1 MLKHIVKGQHQD
13 SVAAKTVTNFPEKA
27 LLLVVL
33 MAKQIKYFLNR
44 LAQIKVFYYPIS
56 AGPSGKTQ
64 SHPKVEHRN
73 CSNGFC
79 SNKKP

>member
-33 MAKQIKYFLNR
+33 AKQIKYFLNR

-56 AGPSGKTQ
+56 LAQVAKHNPI
-64 SHPKVEHRN
+64 PK
-73 CSNGFC
+73 
-79 SNKKP
+79 